1 MTTVDTREVIRV
13 LSNETD
19 RIEPELGLNSPTAA
33 FGTKSGNEVRVE
45 ESAGGVQAPPLT
57 FFTFPARGDTP
68 SAARKALSVARLDP
82 VRLAEAQVLV
92 TEVITN
98 ALQHGGLTDTDE
110 IYMRVNRDSIRVRVS
125 VSHRSGAGLDTVK
138 VGMGFTL
145 LERLAE
151 RWEVTCRGGV
161 FEVWFEVR
169 SPGTREAIL
178 DLTDDEVLARA
189 NTDELCRDECVRRYM
204 SLCTSLTRRF
214 RGKGIADADLRQV
227 ALIGL
232 MNAINRYQPDRGPFK
247 PFAIVTIRGVLK
259 RQLRDEAWSVRV
271 PRGLKERSLLIANTV
286 QSLSQSLGR
295 AVTAE
300 DVASELSLSEG
311 EVVEAM
317 AATSAYQSQSIDAP
331 AEGTGRTLSDSLYD
345 RDWAARS
352 EEWEGLAEGIRALPA
367 REQELLCLRFFRDL
381 TQSEIAQAMGISQVH
396 VSRLLSRATDRLRHL
411 VK

>member
-13 LSNETD
+13 LSSETD
-19 RIEPELGLNSPTAA
+19 RIGPELGRNAPTAP
-33 FGTKSGNEVRVE
+33 FGTKSGNEGVE
-45 ESAGGVQAPPLT
+45 DSNGEVQTPPST
-57 FFTFPARGDTP
+57 SFTFPARGDAP
-68 SAARKALSVARLDP
+68 CAARKALSVARLDP
-82 VRLAEAQVLV
+82 VRLAEARVMV
-92 TEVITN
+92 TELITN
-98 ALQHGGLTDTDE
+98 ALQHGGLPDTGE
-110 IYMRVNRDSIRVRVS
+110 ICMRVDHDPIRVRVS
-125 VSHRSGAGLDTVK
+125 VSHRSGTDLDGVK
-138 VGMGFTL
+138 AGMGFTL
-145 LERLAE
+145 LDRLAE

-169 SPGTREAIL
+169 APGTGRAIL

-189 NTDELCRDECVRRYM
+189 NTDEAFRDECVRRYTGL
-204 SLCTSLTRRF
+204 SIGLTHRF
-214 RGKGIADADLRQV
+214 RGKGIADADLRQM

-232 MNAINRYQPDRGPFK
+232 MNAINRYQPDKGSFK

-271 PRGLKERSLLIANTV
+271 PRGLQERSLVVARTA

-295 AVTAE
+295 AATAKE
-300 DVASELSLSEG
+300 IAAVLTLSEG

-331 AEGTGRTLSDSLYD
+331 AEGTGRTLAESLHD
-345 RDWAARS
+345 PDWAARS
-352 EEWEGLAEGIRALPA
+352 EELEALLEGIRALPE

-381 TQSEIAQAMGISQVH
+381 TQSEIAQMMGISQVH

-411 VK
+411 VS